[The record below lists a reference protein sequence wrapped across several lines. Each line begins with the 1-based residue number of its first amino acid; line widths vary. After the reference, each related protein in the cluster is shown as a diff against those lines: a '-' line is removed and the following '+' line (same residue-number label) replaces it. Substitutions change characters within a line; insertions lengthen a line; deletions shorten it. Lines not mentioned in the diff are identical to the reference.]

1 MFPRA
6 ALGRGLDQRIL
17 MQISRKT
24 SFAAGAVMALV
35 LGSGTAYAATG
46 GTFILGKANTA
57 GTTTVLSNAK
67 GTALMLN
74 SKSGTP
80 SLKVNRTT
88 KVPNLNADLLDGIS
102 SNSLALTSGRTGY
115 VTAPG
120 TWADL
125 DGDGVDD
132 VILAVADC
140 PAGSMLTGGGSSD
153 FTSTGVVVDDSP
165 FGGGSWVAVALADP
179 TDVASDLEA
188 HAVCYNPRGR
198 VAGAVAA
205 RTSAKTTD
213 TARSQYLSELSARLA
228 DRK

>member
-1 MFPRA
+1 
-6 ALGRGLDQRIL
+6 

-67 GTALMLN
+67 GTALTLN

-88 KVPNLNADLLDGIS
+88 KVPNLNADLLDGVNS
-102 SNSLALTSGRTGY
+102 SNLALTSGRTGY
-115 VTAPG
+115 VTGPG
-120 TWADL
+120 AWVDA
-125 DGDGVDD
+125 DGDGSSDF
-132 VILAVADC
+132 IMAIADC
-140 PAGSMLTGGGSSD
+140 PAGSILTGGGSSD

-165 FGGGSWVAVALADP
+165 LGAGGWVAVALADP

-205 RTSAKTTD
+205 RSAAKATD
-213 TARSQYLSELSARLA
+213 TARSRYVSELGARLA
-228 DRK
+228 DDK

>member
-1 MFPRA
+1 
-6 ALGRGLDQRIL
+6 

-57 GTTTVLSNAK
+57 GTTTALSNAK
-67 GTALMLN
+67 GTALTLN

-88 KVPNLNADLLDGIS
+88 KVPNLNADLVDGINS
-102 SNSLALTSGRTGY
+102 SSLALTSGRTGV

-120 TWADL
+120 SWVDL
-125 DGDGVDD
+125 DGDGSSD
-132 VILAVADC
+132 AVMAIADC
-140 PAGSMLTGGGSSD
+140 PAGSMLTGGGTSD

-165 FGGGSWVAVALADP
+165 LGSGSWVGVALADP

-188 HAVCYNPRGR
+188 HAVCYNPRGQ
-198 VAGAVAA
+198 VAGAAAA
-205 RTSAKTTD
+205 RTSAKSTD
-213 TARSQYLSELSARLA
+213 TARSQYISDLGDRLA
-228 DRK
+228 DDK

>member
-1 MFPRA
+1 
-6 ALGRGLDQRIL
+6 

-46 GTFILGKANTA
+46 GTFILGKANAA

-67 GTALMLN
+67 GTALTLN

-102 SNSLALTSGRTGY
+102 SSSLALTSGRTGS

-120 TWADL
+120 TWVDM
-125 DGDGVDD
+125 DGDGTSD
-132 VILAVADC
+132 VIMAVADC
-140 PAGSMLTGGGSSD
+140 PAGSMLTGGGNSD
-153 FTSTGVVVDDSP
+153 FTSTGVIVDNSP
-165 FGGGSWVAVALADP
+165 LDAGSWVAVALADP

-205 RTSAKTTD
+205 RTTAKATD
-213 TARSQYLSELSARLA
+213 TARSQYLSELGTRLA
-228 DRK
+228 DDK